1 MVVYSL
7 GKPLLILL
15 FNSINMEFFNELFAI
30 FQHIIKLDFS
40 WFFENYSSAIY
51 IILFLVIFVETG
63 LVAMPFLPG
72 DSLLFTAGI
81 FAASGELNLSYL
93 LILLLIAA
101 VLGDNCNYWIG
112 RKIGLRVFQL
122 KFRSKP
128 IVNKKY
134 LDQTELFFVKNG
146 VKAIIMARFVPFVR
160 TFAPFAAGIGK
171 MNYNRFFLF
180 DLLGGF
186 LWIFSLTLAG
196 YLLGEVEWIRKHIDL
211 VCLGIIFISVLPML
225 YEFIKGKL
233 QARSKE

>member
-1 MVVYSL
+1 
-7 GKPLLILL
+7 
-15 FNSINMEFFNELFAI
+15 MEFFNELFAI

-134 LDQTELFFVKNG
+134 LDQTELFFEKNG

>member
-1 MVVYSL
+1 MA
-7 GKPLLILL
+7 
-15 FNSINMEFFNELFAI
+15 FFNELFTI
-30 FQHIIKLDFS
+30 FQHIIKLDFT

-51 IILFLVIFVETG
+51 VILFLVIFIETG

-81 FAASGELNLSYL
+81 FAASGQLNLAYL

-122 KFRSKP
+122 KFRAKP

-134 LDQTELFFVKNG
+134 LDQTELFFAKNG

-211 VCLGIIFISVLPML
+211 VCLGIIFLSILPML
-225 YEFIKGKL
+225 FEVVKSKL
-233 QARSKE
+233 KARNKE